1 MLFYMIHNVF
11 DMYCIE
17 NSDSIIIKT
26 YQRKV
31 REMKKGWMCS
41 DENEIK
47 LLTILNTNRSRCIVV
62 RFVVVLYIEYTLL
75 KYYSELELNFYVS
88 RFVIGFLGR
97 ILKRTSF
104 FYSTLCF
111 MFPIYYINK
120 QGNYLI
126 KLMF

>member
-1 MLFYMIHNVF
+1 MLLSIDNALSDIYKVHSKMQLHKFLGKNAFYRINNVF

-47 LLTILNTNRSRCIVV
+47 LLTMLNTN
-62 RFVVVLYIEYTLL
+62 
-75 KYYSELELNFYVS
+75 
-88 RFVIGFLGR
+88 
-97 ILKRTSF
+97 
-104 FYSTLCF
+104 
-111 MFPIYYINK
+111 
-120 QGNYLI
+120 
-126 KLMF
+126 